1 MSDEVGIVGEVEV
14 ETDGEH
20 AAGGGIDAGAPLL
33 VEDNLSTEA
42 AQGTSSTASVSPN
55 SSHSTASV
63 GGELRALTNSII
75 QLNTLL
81 NKLDDHMNKL
91 PMS

>member
-20 AAGGGIDAGAPLL
+20 AAGGEIDAGAPLL

-55 SSHSTASV
+55 SSHSTAS
-63 GGELRALTNSII
+63 
-75 QLNTLL
+75 
-81 NKLDDHMNKL
+81 
-91 PMS
+91 